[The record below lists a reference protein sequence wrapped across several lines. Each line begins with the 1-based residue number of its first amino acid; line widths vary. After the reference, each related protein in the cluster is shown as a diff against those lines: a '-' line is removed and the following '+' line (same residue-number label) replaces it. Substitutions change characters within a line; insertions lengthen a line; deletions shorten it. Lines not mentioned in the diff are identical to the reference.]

1 MTKDYEILQQILQRV
16 VRIETRMIQL
26 GDKLGV
32 NLKGGGAPVPVYN
45 IEAKTVDIGAVD
57 TALSSII
64 NCAYTA
70 GVREDWVEVF
80 YRDERV
86 GEVYVGEL

>member
-32 NLKGGGAPVPVYN
+32 NLKGGGAPVPVYD
-45 IEAKTVDIGAVD
+45 EANNSIVIGAVD

-70 GVREDWVEVF
+70 GVRENWVDIM
-80 YRDERV
+80 YKGDRL
-86 GEVYVGEL
+86 GETWVD